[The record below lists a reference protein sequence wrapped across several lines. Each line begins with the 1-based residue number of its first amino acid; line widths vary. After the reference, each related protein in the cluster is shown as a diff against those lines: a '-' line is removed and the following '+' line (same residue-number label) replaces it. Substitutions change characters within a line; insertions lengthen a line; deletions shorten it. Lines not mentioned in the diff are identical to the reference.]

1 MSTKL
6 DALTHGSTGLLL
18 SYTFVLAPLIVGLR
32 RGCAPLM
39 QFVWS
44 PLTAMIAT
52 MLAGMIVALTSPLLR
67 PFGVSHD
74 SLLQVL
80 FGCAVLASVGYA
92 AGLVLATRK
101 GAPGSHHRRGAVV
114 TSEQVQSGTRSG
126 GDPSNPNCP
135 VTLAGH
141 PIALQDETKHFKLIG
156 TTGTGKSTAI
166 RELLTGALGRGDRA
180 IIADPDGGYLDTF
193 YDASRGDVIL
203 NPFAPGAEK
212 WSLFGEITSDY
223 DVEQLARSLIPDSH
237 DPDTTWIEYSRTF
250 FTALVQ
256 RCRVA
261 GISDDRELL
270 ELLTNSSAQE
280 LRQLLHGTAAAPFL
294 ANGNEKMLSAVRS
307 INSSALRALKY
318 TTRQQG
324 PAFSVR
330 QWVSQGRPRLAGGQ
344 GGVLFLPY
352 NAAEI
357 AALRSTISA
366 WMRIAIF
373 EAMSKGEGDQRLW
386 FIIDELDAL
395 GEIDGLKDAL
405 ARVRKFGGR
414 CVLGLQSISQ
424 VSGTYKAAAHAIV
437 ENSGNTVIFRCSA
450 SEHGGTAEFASK
462 LIGQREVLHTTR
474 SRTRRPGAWR
484 ASTTTSESIRIEP
497 AIMPSEIERL
507 PDLHGFLK
515 LASLPDWQRMILTPP
530 SNSPETRGKRPTA
543 QTTTIAAP
551 LPSTSPG
558 AHTSSATAI
567 PTSAEPSTSPPKAVA
582 TPPSTAPRRTKSAKP
597 PRKRPR
603 KSRAPVQAPTGLP
616 PTTTPI
622 DNQQP
627 SS

>member
-6 DALTHGSTGLLL
+6 YALTHGSNGLLL
-18 SYTFVLAPLIVGLR
+18 GYALVLAPLLVGLR
-32 RGCAPLM
+32 RGRAPLM

-44 PLTAMIAT
+44 PLTAMAAT
-52 MLAGMIVALTSPLLR
+52 VLAGMVVALTSPLLR

-74 SLLQVL
+74 SLLQL
-80 FGCAVLASVGYA
+80 FFGSAMLASVGYA
-92 AGLVLATRK
+92 AGRVLAARNS
-101 GAPGSHHRRGAVV
+101 APDSQQRRGAVV
-114 TSEQVQSGTRSG
+114 MSEQLQPRTGRP
-126 GDPSNPNCP
+126 DPSNPSSP

-166 RELLTGALGRGDRA
+166 RELLAGALGRGDRA

-193 YDASRGDVIL
+193 YDASRGDAIL
-203 NPFAPGAEK
+203 NPFTPGAEK

-237 DPDTTWIEYSRTF
+237 DPDTTWIEYARTF

-261 GISDDRELL
+261 RISDERELL
-270 ELLTNSSAQE
+270 ELLLNASAQE
-280 LRQLLHGTAAAPFL
+280 LRVFLHNTAAAPFL

-318 TTRQQG
+318 TTQQQG

-330 QWVSQGRPRLAGGQ
+330 HWVSQGRPRLAGGQ

-352 NAAEI
+352 IAGEI

-437 ENSGNTVIFRCSA
+437 ENCGNTVIFRCSA
-450 SEHGGTAEFASK
+450 SEHGGTSEFASK

-484 ASTTTSESIRIEP
+484 ASTTTSESIKIEP

-507 PDLHGFLK
+507 PDLHGYLK
-515 LASLPDWQRMILTPP
+515 LASLPDWHRVILAPP

-543 QTTTIAAP
+543 QTATITAP
-551 LPSTSPG
+551 LPPTSSG
-558 AHTSSATAI
+558 AHTSPATPSPPSAV
-567 PTSAEPSTSPPKAVA
+567 PSTSPPKAVA
-582 TPPSTAPRRTKSAKP
+582 TPPSTAPRRTKSTKP
-597 PRKRPR
+597 AQKRPR
-603 KSRAPVQAPTGLP
+603 KSRAPVQVPTGLP
-616 PTTTPI
+616 PMTTPT
-622 DNQQP
+622 DTQQP